1 MKSYPA
7 LHYMMMI
14 VGTWHHQQ
22 TITPLLHTSVGFKMC
37 VGLSMHVF
45 SSNLLRNPPG
55 GAPHSPRG
63 PCIFHRLWMGTLCL
77 VTSRDRQLFHP
88 KPFIFTEIMSPTGI
102 NRAAGLNSALPP
114 CRQACRVSADRP
126 VTATKV
132 LILSKMPR

>member
-63 PCIFHRLWMGTLCL
+63 PCMFLKGTLYTL
-77 VTSRDRQLFHP
+77 KGLEQKNAEKQTIAQKAPASRPRTVSHSTP
-88 KPFIFTEIMSPTGI
+88 IARSPHD
-102 NRAAGLNSALPP
+102 L
-114 CRQACRVSADRP
+114 
-126 VTATKV
+126 
-132 LILSKMPR
+132 